1 MSTATMPTKIAA
13 SSSMPSMN
21 RSMRLRRGG
30 LPPPCALG
38 SAIVSV
44 TPADLVGRL
53 VLAQVTFE
61 VRQRLV
67 RIDAGALGALGP
79 LRGQRRGRL
88 APAGELLAGE
98 LVHLLPAL
106 FLYLRAAGHFP
117 PAPTHAPPFRPRRI

>member
-44 TPADLVGRL
+44 TPPDLVGRL
-53 VLAQVTFE
+53 GLAQVTFE
-61 VRQRLV
+61 VRHRLV
-67 RIDAGALGALGP
+67 RIDAGALGAL
-79 LRGQRRGRL
+79 
-88 APAGELLAGE
+88 APFRCHRHG
-98 LVHLLPAL
+98 
-106 FLYLRAAGHFP
+106 P
-117 PAPTHAPPFRPRRI
+117 PAPTVALPPGHLSALR